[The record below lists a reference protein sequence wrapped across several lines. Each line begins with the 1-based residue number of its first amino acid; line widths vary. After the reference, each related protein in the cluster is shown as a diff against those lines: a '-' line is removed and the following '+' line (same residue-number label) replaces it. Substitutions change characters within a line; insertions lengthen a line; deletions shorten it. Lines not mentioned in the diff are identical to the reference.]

1 MPNKELERY
10 DELIG
15 VKTES
20 YRYPHLWT
28 PELII
33 EYQSRKYKLEQDLEK
48 AKDIAICET
57 CDLPRDIAEFHSNK
71 ECVPCLNQ
79 RELEQQNKKLT
90 DEVKQLQEE
99 KTITE
104 NFNKLRDEQYNKI
117 KSERDNLK
125 EKIEK
130 IKTVINSS
138 NKDIFPIFEIQEIL
152 GVKE

>member
-48 AKDIAICET
+48 AEKYDMLYSIT
-57 CDLPRDIAEFHSNK
+57 CVDNPVLRARIYD
-71 ECVPCLNQ
+71 V
-79 RELEQQNKKLT
+79 EQQNKKLT